1 MITCS
6 KNLVNWLLVI
16 IEIDEDIIEEI
27 DDAENFMSTDKR
39 NDKRGKGG
47 NIHTSSE
54 DMLAS

>member
-1 MITCS
+1 M
-6 KNLVNWLLVI
+6 LLFL

-27 DDAENFMSTDKR
+27 DDADNFFSTEKKTDKQH
-39 NDKRGKGG
+39 NNQGKGA